1 VDDLEESNEV
11 DDFISCQN
19 IPLKR
24 FSKGKEVEKGS
35 SPNGKLSSLKEN
47 MGEGKGRK
55 NICKNKSMDSTD
67 SVSTLYSSDE

>member
-1 VDDLEESNEV
+1 M

-19 IPLKR
+19 IPLKK

-35 SPNGKLSSLKEN
+35 SPNGKLSSLKAN

-55 NICKNKSMDSTD
+55 ISVNKSMDSTD
-67 SVSTLYSSDE
+67 SVSNLYSSDE